1 MARIAALPDPMAVCG
16 LGRGAT
22 VGAEPA
28 AVVDTS
34 ASPHPDERA
43 PSAGTVGAVHA
54 DRAGR
59 IGGRR
64 SDCYGGRALALHLA
78 AAAVLGFASV
88 AAIWWLYFDRQGDV
102 ALRGS
107 TMSIVVYSYAHLPL
121 LIGLAAMSAGLR
133 LLIQRA
139 GEDHLGTGA
148 SVAFLGGAVVFI
160 VSLIATRL
168 VTVRGSHR
176 RGVSVKLGAAAVIL
190 GLLAIQS
197 VVPPLAVAAG
207 LAAVLASLVFVERM
221 LGPGHETLCRCISA
235 EEVT

>member
-1 MARIAALPDPMAVCG
+1 MAVCG
-16 LGRGAT
+16 LGRGAS

-28 AVVDTS
+28 AVVDTPAS
-34 ASPHPDERA
+34 AHPDKRA
-43 PSAGTVGAVHA
+43 PLAGAVGAVHA

-64 SDCYGGRALALHLA
+64 SDCYGRRALALHLGRGRRA
-78 AAAVLGFASV
+78 RVCVGGCDLVAVLRPSGRCRAARIDDVDRRLLVRTPSV
-88 AAIWWLYFDRQGDV
+88 ADRP
-102 ALRGS
+102 RGHERRV
-107 TMSIVVYSYAHLPL
+107 T
-121 LIGLAAMSAGLR
+121 AADPACR
-133 LLIQRA
+133 R
-139 GEDHLGTGA
+139 HLGTGA
-148 SVAFLGGAVVFI
+148 GVAFLGGAVVFI

>member
-1 MARIAALPDPMAVCG
+1 MGYAAGAGLWLVSLLFPTPWRYVVWVVAQVLELSLPPLSTHLHRRIP
-16 LGRGAT
+16 
-22 VGAEPA
+22 
-28 AVVDTS
+28 TS
-34 ASPHPDERA
+34 ARHLPERWA
-43 PSAGTVGAVHA
+43 LFTLIVLGESVVAVAIATAGAHWHFT
-54 DRAGR
+54 
-59 IGGRR
+59 
-64 SDCYGGRALALHLA
+64 SA

-207 LAAVLASLVFVERM
+207 LAAVLASLVFVERI
-221 LGPGHETLCRCISA
+221 LWPRS
-235 EEVT
+235 